1 MSKAVH
7 TAKPIPPDAPLSDW
21 RIDKWLHVSRFLGRS
36 ELAQWSVGPEQI
48 ERARRAVAPL
58 ARANVGDQAWVSDSI
73 GARLERNGARLFMP
87 RRLWFRHRG
96 PDWDCALG
104 TRLNARD

>member
-1 MSKAVH
+1 MSKAFQ
-7 TAKPIPPDAPLSDW
+7 TAKPIRPHAPLSDW
-21 RIDKWLHVSRFLGRS
+21 RIDKWLRVSRFLGRS

-58 ARANVGDQAWVSDSI
+58 ARANVGDHGMGVRLI

-87 RRLWFRHRG
+87 RALVVPASWTG
-96 PDWDCALG
+96 PGLCAWHPPK
-104 TRLNARD
+104 RP